1 METEHIKTKRF
12 VKSWLTCVGELQQ
25 DHQKFSKYLLKV
37 LVEQGKCSLGDF
49 ESQNLNARRLKALAK
64 KRPTIHFNE
73 SHQIDGHAG
82 LTLKETGIEL
92 KSELGEV
99 YAVSAWDALA
109 IPILVN
115 RNFALRSTC
124 VVGGEEIEVQL
135 TPLGYETQQ
144 ESIYLSFF
152 HPDVLTLDICQTVGQ
167 WSSFVVGEENT
178 IKYLEEHPDQILL
191 PLSQSFQMA
200 REVSQAMYKD
210 A

>member
-25 DHQKFSKYLLKV
+25 DHQRFSKYLMKV

-49 ESQNLNARRLKALAK
+49 ESENLNVRRLKALAK
-64 KRPTIHFNE
+64 KRPSVHFNE
-73 SHQIDGHAG
+73 SHQIDGHGG

-92 KSELGEV
+92 KSDLGVV

-109 IPILVN
+109 IPIMVN
-115 RNFALRSTC
+115 RNFALRSIC
-124 VVGGEEIEVQL
+124 VVSEEEIDLQL

-144 ESIYLSFF
+144 ENIYLSFY

-167 WSSFVVGEENT
+167 WSSFVLGEENS
-178 IKYLEEHPDQILL
+178 IKYLEEHSDQILL

-200 REVSQAMYKD
+200 REVYQAMYKE